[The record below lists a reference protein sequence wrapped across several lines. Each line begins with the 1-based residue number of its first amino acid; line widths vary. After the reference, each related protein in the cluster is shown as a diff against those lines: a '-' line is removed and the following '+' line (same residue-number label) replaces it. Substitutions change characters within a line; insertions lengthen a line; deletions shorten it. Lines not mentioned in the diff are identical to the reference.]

1 MMDASSK
8 GPTKSAG
15 SPDDVRRKLG
25 LDARR
30 GRRRILHFVI
40 AGVTLLALVLG
51 ARSYWLRR
59 VDRLA
64 PKYRTE
70 AVVRADV
77 RVTVAATGH
86 LEGINTVEVGAEVTG
101 KVLRVLVGYND
112 RIVKGQELAE
122 IDPEQLRA
130 AVDEARAQVLSAE
143 ANIKTADATLLEAR
157 QARERALE
165 QAKSGLVAAREL
177 ETAQATAA
185 RAEAN
190 RASSRAS
197 AELAR
202 ASLKS
207 ALSRLDK
214 TKILAP
220 IDGIVLARLVEP
232 GQTVT
237 AGFSTPVLFKL
248 AEDLTE
254 LELHVDV
261 DEADIGRVR
270 EKMVGFFTVDAY
282 PGREFATQV
291 LSLRND
297 PQTLQNV
304 VTYEG
309 VLSVDNTS
317 RELRPGM
324 TATATIVSETIP
336 DALVIP
342 NAALRFVP
350 PAPAGPA
357 ARGAADLSLRGAD
370 KRVYVLQGP
379 TPSPVSVKV
388 GASDGHVTEVLGDS
402 LALGA
407 EVVVDVAPQ

>member
-1 MMDASSK
+1 
-8 GPTKSAG
+8 
-15 SPDDVRRKLG
+15 
-25 LDARR
+25 
-30 GRRRILHFVI
+30 LHLVI
-40 AGVTLLALVLG
+40 AGAALLALALG
-51 ARSYWLRR
+51 ARAYWQRR
-59 VDRLA
+59 VDKLS

-70 AVVRADV
+70 TVVRADV
-77 RVTVAATGH
+77 RVTVAATGQ

-112 RIVKGQELAE
+112 PIEKGQELAE

-143 ANIKTADATLLEAR
+143 ANIKTASATLLEAR
-157 QARERALE
+157 QARDRALE

-177 ETAQATAA
+177 EAAEAAAA
-185 RAEAN
+185 RADA
-190 RASSRAS
+190 SRAS
-197 AELAR
+197 ARARAELAR

-220 IDGIVLARLVEP
+220 IDGVVLARLVEP

-237 AGFSTPVLFKL
+237 AGFQTPVLFKL
-248 AEDLTE
+248 AEDLTQ

-270 EKMVGFFTVDAY
+270 ENMVGFFTVDAY
-282 PGREFATQV
+282 PGREFSTRI

-309 VLSVDNTS
+309 VLSVENKS

-336 DALVIP
+336 GALVIP
-342 NAALRFVP
+342 NAALRFA
-350 PAPAGPA
+350 PAPAAGAA
-357 ARGAADLSLRGAD
+357 ARGPTDLALRGSD
-370 KRVYVLQGP
+370 KRVYVLKGQ
-379 TPSPVSVKV
+379 TLSPVSVKV

-402 LALGA
+402 LEPGA

>member
-1 MMDASSK
+1 MMEASSK
-8 GPTKSAG
+8 GRTKGAG
-15 SPDDVRRKLG
+15 SRDDVRRKLG
-25 LDARR
+25 IDGR
-30 GRRRILHFVI
+30 GRRRGLHLVI
-40 AGVTLLALVLG
+40 GGATLLAVVIG
-51 ARSYWLRR
+51 AHTYWQRR
-59 VDRLA
+59 GDRLA

-70 AVVRADV
+70 EVVRTDV

-101 KVLRVLVGYND
+101 RVLRVLVGYND
-112 RIVKGQELAE
+112 RIEKGQELAE
-122 IDPEQLRA
+122 IDPEQLHA
-130 AVDEARAQVLSAE
+130 AVDEARAQLLSAG

-157 QARERALE
+157 QARDRALE
-165 QAKSGLVAAREL
+165 QVKSGLVATQEL
-177 ETAQATAA
+177 ETAQAAAA
-185 RAEAN
+185 RAEAS
-190 RASSRAS
+190 RAGSRAS

-214 TKILAP
+214 TKIRAP

-237 AGFSTPVLFKL
+237 AGFQTPVLFKL
-248 AEDLTE
+248 AEDLTQ

-261 DEADIGRVR
+261 DEADISRVR
-270 EKMVGFFTVDAY
+270 EQMVGFFTVDAY
-282 PGREFATQV
+282 PGREFTTCI

-309 VLSVDNTS
+309 VLSVDNRS

-324 TATATIVSETIP
+324 TATATIVSETIH

-342 NAALRFVP
+342 NAALRFAP
-350 PAPAGPA
+350 PALAGAA
-357 ARGAADLSLRGAD
+357 ARGPAELALRGAD
-370 KRVYVLQGP
+370 KRVYVLQGQVL
-379 TPSPVSVKV
+379 SPVSVKV

-402 LALGA
+402 LKLGA
-407 EVVVDVAPQ
+407 EVIVDVVPQ